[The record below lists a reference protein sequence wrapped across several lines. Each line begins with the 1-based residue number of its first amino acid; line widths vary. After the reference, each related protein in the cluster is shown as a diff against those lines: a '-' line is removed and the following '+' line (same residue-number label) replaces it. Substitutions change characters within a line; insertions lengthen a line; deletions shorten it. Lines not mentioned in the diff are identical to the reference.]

1 MRVLFD
7 VLPILLVEFGQI
19 FRPGGVVASVSMD
32 HRFARREKKDRLIQV
47 NDAFKLYR
55 CHTIMNCTKV
65 CPKGLNPAKAIA
77 KIKTMV
83 K

>member
-32 HRFARREKKDRLIQV
+32 HRSRDGGKRR
-47 NDAFKLYR
+47 
-55 CHTIMNCTKV
+55 T
-65 CPKGLNPAKAIA
+65 G
-77 KIKTMV
+77 
-83 K
+83 